1 MYYTTHNKERTAA
14 PVTLSDVVQ
23 CFTLVVKY
31 CALLSSCAD
40 NLQLWQP
47 PKAPSQAAGATYQ
60 DGARTCINIHTIKS
74 RHYLT

>member
-31 CALLSSCAD
+31 CALLSSCAVS
-40 NLQLWQP
+40 LQLWQP
-47 PKAPSQAAGATYQ
+47 PKVPSQAAGATLSALPRRCT
-60 DGARTCINIHTIKS
+60 DMH
-74 RHYLT
+74 

>member
-1 MYYTTHNKERTAA
+1 MYNTTHNKERTVA

-40 NLQLWQP
+40 DLQLWQP
-47 PKAPSQAAGATYQ
+47 PKVPLLAAGATLYALPRRCT
-60 DGARTCINIHTIKS
+60 DMH
-74 RHYLT
+74 